1 MGCAKTILC
10 TLRSFRGR
18 GDRMSSEGCGQIFE
32 LPMQAVALVGRVFGQ
47 ARSIF
52 VSVERKEGAQDD

>member
-1 MGCAKTILC
+1 MGCAKTVFC
-10 TLRSFRGR
+10 TLRSFRGK

-32 LPMQAVALVGRVFGQ
+32 LPLQTATLVDRVFGQ

-52 VSVERKEGAQDD
+52 VSVEKREGCAR